1 MVRDFYPGT
10 LTAGTWTGPEFVW
23 QKISGQDTYY
33 VKVVA
38 KDFQSGETATTA
50 AVFTQGNTAGL
61 NVDIL
66 GDGFPVLDQNFQL
79 FWYFDTFQH
88 DSGAPQLNIN
98 RPAVPGETCASN
110 APGCPT
116 LFLAGTAG
124 ATTLANDWIHQNS
137 IYYDAANED
146 MILSSRDHG
155 LPLQG
160 GLQ

>member
-1 MVRDFYPGT
+1 MVLDFYPGT
-10 LTAGTWTGPEFVW
+10 LTDGTWTGPEFVW

-116 LFLAGTAG
+116 LFLAGTPG
-124 ATTLANDWIHQNS
+124 ATRWRATGYTRIPFTTMPQTE
-137 IYYDAANED
+137 I
-146 MILSSRDHG
+146 
-155 LPLQG
+155 
-160 GLQ
+160 